1 MSTDPLAA
9 LAAARRERSA
19 RRPAFAGVVGGEWL
33 MLAGTC
39 WLG

>member
-19 RRPAFAGVVGGEWL
+19 RRPAFAGGEWL
-33 MLAGTC
+33 MLAGKC